1 MLGPASVCHSRAGVM
16 YHGFMGQQHHGEMS
30 LSTRTPHRVWCVVG
44 TVKNKEIAPTI
55 LKDRLYFHLHQPD
68 FSFFNT
74 FLSTAVIGFTGS
86 NS

>member
-1 MLGPASVCHSRAGVM
+1 MVYHSFTGQH
-16 YHGFMGQQHHGEMS
+16 YHGETS
-30 LSTRTPHRVWCVVG
+30 LNTPPPHRVWYVVG

-55 LKDRLYFHLHQPD
+55 LKDWLYFHLHQLD
-68 FSFFNT
+68 FFFFNM